1 MHRHKA
7 RSKFERFRKI
17 SKNLRT
23 FAQMRQLRGHRAP
36 RKKDRQ
42 LSLKQ
47 VLCQR
52 IDTGCG

>member
-23 FAQMRQLRGHRAP
+23 FAQMRQLRGHMAP
-36 RKKDRQ
+36 RKKTGS
-42 LSLKQ
+42 LGLKQ